1 MADQAGVS
9 LFSSS
14 AKPGG
19 KKRPRAEQPAKSA
32 ATPAASA
39 TAEAEAISHAT
50 TFQETGIQ
58 DWLIRSLRTM
68 GIRSPTGVQSACI
81 PAALSG
87 RHVLACA
94 PTGSGKTAA
103 FALPIIHK
111 LAEDPYGIFAVVLT
125 PARELAF
132 QVADQFKAF
141 GAPMGLR
148 VCTVTGGQDLIQQST
163 ELANK
168 PHIVVA
174 TPGRLAHL
182 IMSSP
187 TPPMLSAVQFLVLD
201 EADRLLEVSFAAH
214 MAAILDKLP
223 TSRQTL
229 AFSATITSAVAEAN
243 GLSLK
248 NPYTF
253 DATPAPT
260 TVGALRQFYLF
271 MPQSVKDAHLVA
283 LLQKHG
289 PKAVTDDS
297 DEEEDAEEDAPAR
310 GKGRGKGVLSGAT
323 ASTLAGNAQHRD
335 EGGAGADHSQAAD
348 IPRADSAIIFVSTC
362 KAAQEVAEM
371 LSELGMLVVALH
383 SVMKQS
389 KRLAS
394 LGKFK
399 AGVASVLVATD
410 VASRGLDIPSVGLVV
425 NYNMPRAAEDYIHRV
440 GRTARAGR
448 GGTAVSL
455 ITQYDISLLKHV
467 EETIGRAMSELP
479 GFDETKD
486 VLPLLN
492 KVGTARKMGE
502 LRLEERGFAD
512 DLAEASKRKK
522 RARKLGAMF
531 IAAK

>member
-1 MADQAGVS
+1 
-9 LFSSS
+9 
-14 AKPGG
+14 
-19 KKRPRAEQPAKSA
+19 
-32 ATPAASA
+32 
-39 TAEAEAISHAT
+39 
-50 TFQETGIQ
+50 
-58 DWLIRSLRTM
+58 
-68 GIRSPTGVQSACI
+68 
-81 PAALSG
+81 
-87 RHVLACA
+87 
-94 PTGSGKTAA
+94 
-103 FALPIIHK
+103 
-111 LAEDPYGIFAVVLT
+111 
-125 PARELAF
+125 
-132 QVADQFKAF
+132 
-141 GAPMGLR
+141 MGLR

-214 MAAILDKLP
+214 MAAILEKLP
-223 TSRQTL
+223 ATRQTL

-243 GLSLK
+243 VLSLK
-248 NPYTF
+248 NPFTF
-253 DATPAPT
+253 DATPSPT

-271 MPQSVKDAHLVA
+271 MPRSVKDSHLVA

-297 DEEEDAEEDAPAR
+297 DEEEEEDAGNSKGTQ
-310 GKGRGKGVLSGAT
+310 GKAALSGAT

-335 EGGAGADHSQAAD
+335 TEGAGADHSGAVEV
-348 IPRADSAIIFVSTC
+348 PRADSAIIFVSTC

-371 LSELGMLVVALH
+371 LSEMGVLVVALH

-399 AGVASVLVATD
+399 AGVASVMVATD

-455 ITQYDISLLKHV
+455 VTQYDISLLKHV
-467 EETIGRAMSELP
+467 EETIGRAMTELP
-479 GFDETKD
+479 GFNETKD

-502 LRLEERGFAD
+502 LRLEERGFGEQ
-512 DLAEASKRKK
+512 LAEAAKRKK
-522 RARKLGAMF
+522 RARKLGAIF
-531 IAAK
+531 TAK

>member
-1 MADQAGVS
+1 MAAASGVS
-9 LFSSS
+9 LFSTS
-14 AKPGG
+14 AKPGA
-19 KKRPRAEQPAKSA
+19 KKRPRSTEGAEKAK
-32 ATPAASA
+32 PAAAAS
-39 TAEAEAISHAT
+39 TASDDEKEVHLAS

-58 DWLIRSLRTM
+58 DWLTRSLRTM

-168 PHIVVA
+168 PHVVVA

-187 TPPMLSAVQFLVLD
+187 TPPQLSAVQFLVLD

-223 TSRQTL
+223 ASRQTL

-248 NPYTF
+248 NPFTF

-297 DEEEDAEEDAPAR
+297 DGDDDEDDVPS
-310 GKGRGKGVLSGAT
+310 GKHKKGLSGST
-323 ASTLAGNAQHRD
+323 ASTLAGNATHRAA
-335 EGGAGADHSQAAD
+335 EGQGADHTEATD

-371 LSELGMLVVALH
+371 LSEMGIMVAALH

-467 EETIGRAMSELP
+467 EETIGRAMTELP
-479 GFDETKD
+479 GFDENKD

-502 LRLEERGFAD
+502 LRLEERGFAEE
-512 DLAEASKRKK
+512 LAEASKRKK

-531 IAAK
+531 TAK